1 MEDTKCK
8 VKRVMDIISERSRG
22 KELGTGR
29 KKKKKRKHKEG
40 RNLYL
45 LMKAPSYSSAAGVV
59 ERGLENRRWQT
70 WMQIG

>member
-1 MEDTKCK
+1 MEDTKYK

-29 KKKKKRKHKEG
+29 KKKRKHKEG
-40 RNLYL
+40 RNLYV

-70 WMQIG
+70 GMQIG